1 MAWPS
6 LVVNTMN
13 STQTLAGMF
22 SYMDS
27 TQKRS
32 GLFST
37 MDNTHTHAG
46 VFSTMDSNYS
56 SPPSLFQSG
65 ENVDQGNQVE
75 TKNIS
80 FGAFQDHD

>member
-6 LVVNTMN
+6 LVVSTMN
-13 STQTLAGMF
+13 STQTR

-27 TQKRS
+27 TQTRS

-37 MDNTHTHAG
+37 TDNTHTHDG
-46 VFSTMDSNYS
+46 MFSTIDSNYS

-65 ENVDQGNQVE
+65 ENVNQGHQVE
-75 TKNIS
+75 SKNRR
-80 FGAFQDHD
+80 FGAFQGHD

>member
-6 LVVNTMN
+6 LVVSTMN

-27 TQKRS
+27 TQTRS

-37 MDNTHTHAG
+37 MDNTHTRTG
-46 VFSTMDSNYS
+46 VFSTMDSIYS

-65 ENVDQGNQVE
+65 KNVDQGHQVE
-75 TKNIS
+75 TKNIR